1 METEKSQE
9 LIDYIRARAG
19 FWWWVPQDALS
30 QVSVES
36 AVEQT
41 LIYGDL
47 PDLKELFRILGREK
61 VAEIFFRQI
70 ASPRSN
76 YHPRTKNFF
85 SIVFEEY
92 TLSQKLPKNQEDEY
106 ISETKPDQM

>member
-1 METEKSQE
+1 MQTEKSQE
-9 LIDYIRARAG
+9 LIDYVRARPG
-19 FWWWVPQDALS
+19 FWWWVPYNALAE
-30 QVSVES
+30 VSTES

-47 PDLKELFRILGREK
+47 PDIKELFSVLGRER

-70 ASPRSN
+70 SYPRSN

-92 TLSQKLPKNQEDEY
+92 APGNTLP
-106 ISETKPDQM
+106 

>member
-70 ASPRSN
+70 ASPPQQLSPAN
-76 YHPRTKNFF
+76 EEFF
-85 SIVFEEY
+85 FNGI
-92 TLSQKLPKNQEDEY
+92 
-106 ISETKPDQM
+106 